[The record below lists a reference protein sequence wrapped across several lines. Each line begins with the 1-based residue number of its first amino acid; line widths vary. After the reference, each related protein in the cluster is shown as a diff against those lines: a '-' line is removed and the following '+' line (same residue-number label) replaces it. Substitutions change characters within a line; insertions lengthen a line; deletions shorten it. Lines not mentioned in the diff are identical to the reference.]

1 MEQILIRAL
10 LAALERGD
18 AVVMATVVS
27 TSRSVPRH
35 AGSKMLVYPDGAT
48 LGTIGGGEMEAR
60 VIRESLACLAEGRPR
75 LVDYQLV
82 SPAQGDPGVCGGEV
96 RLYLE
101 PHMPTPTVMVIGC
114 GHVGR
119 AVIDLAHWMGFR
131 VIAYDDRPD
140 QAEPA
145 SLPHADVVAS
155 GSLAD
160 TLAAHP
166 PAADTHIVMVTRNM
180 ALDLELLPV
189 VLATAAQSVGLMG
202 SKRRWET
209 TRERLVGMGLGD
221 DALNRVRSPIGVE
234 LNAETPEEIAVSIL
248 AELVGLRRGAL

>member
-1 MEQILIRAL
+1 MEQVLIRAL
-10 LAALERGD
+10 LAALDRGE
-18 AVVMATVVS
+18 AVAMATVVS

-35 AGSKMLVYPDGAT
+35 AGSKMLVYPDGTT

-75 LVDYQLV
+75 FVDYQLV
-82 SPAQGDPGVCGGEV
+82 NPAQGDPGVCGGEV

-145 SLPHADVVAS
+145 SLPHADVVLS

-160 TLAAHP
+160 ALLEHP
-166 PAADTHIVMVTRNM
+166 PTADTHIVMVTRNM

-189 VLATAAQSVGLMG
+189 ALATSARTIGLMG
-202 SKRRWET
+202 SKRRWDT
-209 TRERLVGMGLGD
+209 TRERLVGMGFDSEALG
-221 DALNRVRSPIGVE
+221 RVRSPIGVE
-234 LNAETPEEIAVSIL
+234 LNAETPEEIALSIL
-248 AELVGLRRGAL
+248 AEVVGLRRGAL